1 MKKTNDKKTIE
12 LREFDDTVSLWQM
25 IPAGSGKGLMLLKKI
40 VDYILTA
47 KPTRIPS
54 VMITGGQG
62 IRTHASAFL
71 RALGLEDTRE
81 IDGFLLQPCSALID
95 YFRNPSANTTGYI
108 VTGAHQ
114 LDPQVQVKMSDIL
127 NRRKFN
133 MFNFIKESKETYGV
147 EGTLVLTAPS
157 IFVVS
162 ESIRRAIDYHV
173 HIEPYTHQQ
182 KVLIG
187 LQRIKYC
194 GIGYQSEEVLEEI
207 VMRANGDLRQ
217 MVQLLQI
224 GITLISTDGRMEIEL
239 KDVHKAAD
247 LLPPTIQS
255 KS

>member
-1 MKKTNDKKTIE
+1 MKKSEEKRIPE
-12 LREFDDTVSLWQM
+12 LAEFDQSVSLYQL
-25 IPAGSGKGLMLLKKI
+25 IPAGAGKGLSLLKRI

-47 KPTRIPS
+47 KPIRIPS
-54 VMITGGQG
+54 VLITGGQG

-81 IDGFLLQPCSALID
+81 MDGFLLQPCSSLID
-95 YFRNPSANTTGYI
+95 YFRNPSANTGYI
-108 VTGAHQ
+108 ITGAHQ
-114 LDPQVQVKMSDIL
+114 LDPQVQVKMIDVLS
-127 NRRKFN
+127 RRKFSLY
-133 MFNFIKESKETYGV
+133 NFVKEGKDHYAV
-147 EGTLVLTAPS
+147 EGVLVLTAPS
-157 IFVVS
+157 VLMVS
-162 ESIRRAIDYHV
+162 ESIRRSIDYHV
-173 HIEPYTHQQ
+173 NIEPYTHQQ

-224 GITLISTDGRMEIEL
+224 AITLISTDGRTEIEL
-239 KDVHKAAD
+239 KDVKKAAD